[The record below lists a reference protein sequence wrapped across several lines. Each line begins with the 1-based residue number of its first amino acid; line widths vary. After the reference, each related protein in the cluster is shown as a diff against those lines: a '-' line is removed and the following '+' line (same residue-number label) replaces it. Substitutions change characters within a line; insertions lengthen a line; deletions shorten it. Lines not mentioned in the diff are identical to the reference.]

1 MRKEMGSEHGK
12 ILCMGVVAVLLLSLV
27 VWTGI
32 AAAVAAEEEEDKGEV
47 PVIAAYGAQ
56 GFALKVDGEE
66 FHTLRLHIIWVRQ
79 IDPAVI
85 RELMEED
92 ISIEELRGE
101 LRDIEKGQVPFYH
114 GYMRFVGKPYRL
126 VNISVTPEGANFTI
140 NADVLD
146 TLQGGSVPNESLWN
160 AGNVSVTVTDY
171 EGARI
176 GEGEL
181 TMYDE
186 KYRVLLGVFHQ

>member
-1 MRKEMGSEHGK
+1 MGSEHGK

-27 VWTGI
+27 VWTGVAV
-32 AAAVAAEEEEDKGEV
+32 AAAAEEEEQKGEV

-66 FHTLRLHIIWVRQ
+66 FHTLRLHVIWVRQ

-85 RELMEED
+85 RELMEEGMN
-92 ISIEELRGE
+92 IEELRGE

-146 TLQGGSVPNESLWN
+146 TLQGSVPNESLCG
-160 AGNVSVTVTDY
+160 AGGNISVTVTDY
-171 EGARI
+171 EKVRI

-181 TMYDE
+181 TMYGE
-186 KYRVLLGVFHQ
+186 KYRVLLGILHQ

>member
-1 MRKEMGSEHGK
+1 MGSEHGK

-27 VWTGI
+27 VWTGV
-32 AAAVAAEEEEDKGEV
+32 AAVVVAAEEEEEEKGEV
-47 PVIAAYGAQ
+47 PVIAAYNGQ
-56 GFALKVDGEE
+56 GFALKVGGEE
-66 FHTLRLHIIWVRQ
+66 FHTLRLHVIWVRQ

-85 RELMEED
+85 RELMEEGMN
-92 ISIEELRGE
+92 IEELRGE
-101 LRDIEKGQVPFYH
+101 IRDIEKGQVPFYH

-126 VNISVTPEGANFTI
+126 VNINVTPEGANFTI

-146 TLQGGSVPNESLWN
+146 TLQGGSVLNESLWN
-160 AGNVSVTVTDY
+160 AGNISVTVTDY

-181 TMYDE
+181 TMYEE

>member
-1 MRKEMGSEHGK
+1 MTKEEMGSEHGK

-27 VWTGI
+27 VWTGV
-32 AAAVAAEEEEDKGEV
+32 ATVAVEEEQKEEV

-66 FHTLRLHIIWVRQ
+66 FHTLRLHVIWVRQ

-85 RELMEED
+85 RELMEEGM
-92 ISIEELRGE
+92 SIEELRGE

-140 NADVLD
+140 NADVRD
-146 TLQGGSVPNESLWN
+146 TLQGGSVPNESVWN
-160 AGNVSVTVTDY
+160 AGNVSVAVTDY
-171 EGARI
+171 EGVRI

-181 TMYDE
+181 TMHEE